1 MNKKKCQK
9 EGKKGQKALED
20 KVMLEQVGNEKS
32 HRIAVLETHNKDLK
46 AKTEEQALR
55 IQELENQH

>member
-1 MNKKKCQK
+1 
-9 EGKKGQKALED
+9 
-20 KVMLEQVGNEKS
+20 MLEQVANEKS

-46 AKTEEQALR
+46 EKTEEQALR